1 MLYTLSVPGPSS
13 CLSGRT
19 EEVEEEMEEGS
30 DASERQ
36 MAESEDGDENSDAED
51 GLNVEGFER
60 EENIVTNDPGLW
72 PAVCTDQDREDIVRK
87 LAVTMREKKVEMPCD
102 SGGKPFPEYLNYTKS
117 ANKREKIKRDWLTFS
132 QSNQSLY
139 CIPCVL
145 FSSIQKKPSCSAL
158 ASQNGFKMCHVKWR
172 HMYNKLPIHERSDAH
187 RDCYLR
193 WKNLQRS
200 VLQDKGIDSLLN
212 REFQTEIEKNRA
224 ILERLLDVTLHL
236 ASRNLPFR
244 GKTSDLDDVHNG
256 NFLGTL

>member
-13 CLSGRT
+13 CLSKRT
-19 EEVEEEMEEGS
+19 EEVEEEMEEGT

-36 MAESEDGDENSDAED
+36 AESEDGDENSDAED
-51 GLNVEGFER
+51 RLNVEGFER
-60 EENIVTNDPGLW
+60 EENLVTNDPGLW

-102 SGGKPFPEYLNYTKS
+102 SGEKPFPEYLNYTKS

-145 FSSIQKKPSCSAL
+145 FSNIQKKPSCSAL

-172 HMYNKLPIHERSDAH
+172 RMYNKLPIHERS
-187 RDCYLR
+187 
-193 WKNLQRS
+193 K
-200 VLQDKGIDSLLN
+200 
-212 REFQTEIEKNRA
+212 
-224 ILERLLDVTLHL
+224 
-236 ASRNLPFR
+236 
-244 GKTSDLDDVHNG
+244 DLFYKIKV
-256 NFLGTL
+256 